1 MPCVFSWRDSHLRS
15 LPVYPETFEV
25 YDYMCS
31 YALLWFSISPSSL
44 RDIPQHTEEEV
55 QCVICAV
62 WKSYSAQ
69 LSCSEFDEKLWG
81 KKKKD
86 QWFRKRGQRSPHK
99 SPYYGKRLPRS
110 RCVFGTWHR
119 IALPDQKNRP
129 NPQTINM
136 SFLNPKTEATAAQQ
150 ASLPLALPH
159 SLCFNTSLS
168 RLPSCPTHWI
178 LIPACHVFFS
188 LFFSTSP
195 LLHQTLAAYLVITRR
210 LRKPFHLRDWQ
221 LSQWNTIK
229 WLPLKRKGKF
239 ELWYATACRTAL
251 LLKWGQRWRS
261 CRRCIFFVFFP
272 PFISFCSDI
281 W

>member
-1 MPCVFSWRDSHLRS
+1 MQLRFALVFNLSIIAKRHSSTHWRGSAVCNLCCLKELFS
-15 LPVYPETFEV
+15 STQ
-25 YDYMCS
+25 
-31 YALLWFSISPSSL
+31 LLWIWWEAL
-44 RDIPQHTEEEV
+44 R
-55 QCVICAV
+55 
-62 WKSYSAQ
+62 
-69 LSCSEFDEKLWG
+69 

-99 SPYYGKRLPRS
+99 SPYHGKRLPRS

-195 LLHQTLAAYLVITRR
+195 LLHQTLAAYLVITRG

-272 PFISFCSDI
+272 LHLLLLRYLIIKEKSGETTQV
-281 W
+281 